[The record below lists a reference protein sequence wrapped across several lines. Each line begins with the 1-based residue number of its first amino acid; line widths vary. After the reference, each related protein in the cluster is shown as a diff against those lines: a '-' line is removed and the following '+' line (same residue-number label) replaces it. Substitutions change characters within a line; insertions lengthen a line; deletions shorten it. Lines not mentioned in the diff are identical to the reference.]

1 MYMGKFCRF
10 CGSKFGRV
18 ISLNIKTITDE
29 VHELRWCTECG
40 KIQNEY

>member
-1 MYMGKFCRF
+1 MGKFCRF